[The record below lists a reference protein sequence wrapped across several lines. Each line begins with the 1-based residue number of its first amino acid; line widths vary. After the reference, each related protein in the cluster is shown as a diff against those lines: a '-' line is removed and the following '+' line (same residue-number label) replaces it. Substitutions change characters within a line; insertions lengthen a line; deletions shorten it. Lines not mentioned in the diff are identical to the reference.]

1 MILQS
6 PENLKRTAE
15 VSVEGVYRV
24 WISGGNWGDD
34 ERKKF
39 FLSAVSR
46 EQDFLGIR
54 NSRGSNIP
62 LK

>member
-1 MILQS
+1 MDFGAGQG
-6 PENLKRTAE
+6 
-15 VSVEGVYRV
+15 EGR
-24 WISGGNWGDD
+24 GGGRGNWSDD

-46 EQDFLGIR
+46 SQDFLGMR